1 MLGLSLIHAGF
12 LAAGLA
18 VAIPIVIHLLFRQRS
33 RIEPIGSLR
42 FLRQIVKEHERRR
55 RVRQWLLLALRMLA
69 IALLVLL
76 FARPYWNDAARQGLQ
91 QEVVLL
97 IDRSASLQ
105 THESGSTRLFEQ
117 GVAKAREEFKRIDA
131 NAIVHVAFC
140 DSTAVNEVSVE
151 ELDRVRVSHAATD
164 YGLALDWA
172 GDLLA
177 NSSRTQRQIVFY
189 TDLQRSGLPRGRATP
204 LPAGVDL
211 LVKPLG
217 GGIVHNLTVE
227 LAEALHTELRPDR
240 EVVVRA
246 VLRNHGPAPLR
257 QVPVE
262 CELNT
267 PQGPVAR
274 RSLVDIPLQ
283 GREEVEFPF
292 RLTDDATYWG
302 EVRVMQDDAFAT
314 DNRRFLAFEARHPE
328 RVLLVDGQEGRSVFT
343 NETYFLETAL
353 RLTTDET
360 EGRLRSFEPD
370 RMVWESG
377 EGFPN
382 LAGFRVVVLANL
394 RRLSAKDGDR
404 LREFVEQG
412 GKLLIFAGDQTTR
425 ETLEPLHSRQLLPG
439 RAASRSTAGP
449 LRIDSWDESHPAFAP
464 FRDPQQGDLRRIVL
478 DRALLLEE
486 LVEEARPLLSS
497 QGRVVCAERPVGQGS
512 CLYLGTT
519 ADRDWTDLP
528 RTRLFV
534 PLMRQ
539 LLAHLTDQ
547 LETQHQ
553 ILYRDIGHSS
563 EEPGVNLV
571 DEQWQV
577 TNLDP
582 REGDP
587 RRVELDEFH
596 RLFGAGN
603 SGGEDRE
610 LAAAWAKILPADR
623 QRPEELWTVLAWI
636 LWVVLAAELLLS
648 SRVHA

>member
-18 VAIPIVIHLLFRQRS
+18 VAIPIVIHLLFRQRA

-42 FLRQIVKEHERRR
+42 FLRQIVKEHQRRR

-69 IALLVLL
+69 IGLLVLL
-76 FARPYWNDAARQGLQ
+76 FARPYWNTAARRGRE
-91 QEVVLL
+91 QEIVLL

-105 THESGSTRLFEQ
+105 SLEPGSATLFEQ
-117 GVAKAREEFKRIDA
+117 GVAKAREELRRIDD
-131 NAIVHVAFC
+131 NAIVHLAFC
-140 DSTAVNEVSVE
+140 DSTAVNEVAVA
-151 ELDRVRVSHAATD
+151 ELDRARVSNAATD

-172 GDLLA
+172 GELLA
-177 NSSRTQRQIVFY
+177 NSSRSQRQIVFY
-189 TDLQRSGLPRGRATP
+189 TDLQRSGLPRGRVTP

-217 GGIVHNLTVE
+217 GAIVRNLTVE
-227 LAEALHTELRPDR
+227 SAEALQTELRPDR
-240 EVVVRA
+240 DVVVRA
-246 VLRNHGPAPLR
+246 VLRNQGPALR
-257 QVPVE
+257 RQLPVE
-262 CELNT
+262 CELST
-267 PQGPVAR
+267 PQGPVTQ
-274 RSLVDIPLQ
+274 RSVVELPPQ
-283 GREEVEFPF
+283 GRVEVDFSFP
-292 RLTDDATYWG
+292 LTEDAFYWG
-302 EVRVMQDDAFAT
+302 SVRIDGEDEFSL
-314 DNRRFLAFEARHPE
+314 DNHRFLAFEARHPE

-353 RLTTDET
+353 RLTTDQT

-394 RRLSAKDGDR
+394 RRLSSQDGDR
-404 LREFVEQG
+404 LRQYVEQG

-425 ETLEPLHSRQLLPG
+425 ETLEPLHARNLLPG
-439 RAASRSTAGP
+439 RVASRSTAGP
-449 LRIDSWDESHPAFAP
+449 LRIDAWDESHPAFAP
-464 FRDPQQGDLRRIVL
+464 FRDPQQGDLRRIAL

-486 LVEEARPLLSS
+486 LAAEGRPLLTS
-497 QGRVVCAERPVGQGS
+497 RERIVCAERRVGQGS

-528 RTRLFV
+528 RTRLYV

-547 LETQHQ
+547 LGNEGQ
-553 ILYRDIGHSS
+553 ILHRTVSSSS
-563 EEPGVNLV
+563 EEPGAKFV

-577 TNLDP
+577 INLDP
-582 REGDP
+582 RESDP
-587 RRVELDEFH
+587 RRLDPDEF
-596 RLFGAGN
+596 RQAFGGGTSA
-603 SGGEDRE
+603 GEDRE
-610 LAAAWAKILPADR
+610 REAAWAEILPANR
-623 QRPEELWTVLAWI
+623 ERPDELWTAI
-636 LWVVLAAELLLS
+636 LWLVFVVLAAELLLA